1 MADGLFYNDL
11 KAPFTAANIA
21 AVTLS
26 TTFLS
31 LYPLSNFP
39 LLPSGYFSFVGKKMK
54 IRLFGQMTTAA
65 TPGNGQFGIYWN
77 ADTAAGTTQLATSA
91 AFALVANATNLSWRV
106 EVDIVCRAIGSSGA
120 LLATGMA
127 VFPIGLVL
135 STVGMN
141 QPIPASAPAQVTVD
155 LTQNFI
161 PSVQFLRS
169 GSTAE
174 TMQVVDMDVIA
185 MN

>member
-26 TTFLS
+26 TTDLP
-31 LYPLSNFP
+31 LYPVSNFP
-39 LLPSGYFSFVGKKMK
+39 LLPSGYFSYVGKKLK
-54 IRLFGQMTTAA
+54 IRLFGQITTAA
-65 TPGNGQFGIYWN
+65 TPGNGTFDIWWGAGGAGVTTALASSATFVLTPSITN
-77 ADTAAGTTQLATSA
+77 A
-91 AFALVANATNLSWRV
+91 SWRA
-106 EVDIVCRAIGSSGA
+106 EIDTVCRAIGSSGA
-120 LLATGMA
+120 LLTTGIVFFTNTVVATS
-127 VFPIGLVL
+127 I
-135 STVGMN
+135 
-141 QPIPASAPAQVTVD
+141 QPILIPATAPAQVTVD

-161 PSVQFLRS
+161 ISVQFKRS

-174 TMQVVDMDVIA
+174 TMQVTDMDVIA

>member
-91 AFALVANATNLSWRV
+91 AFALVPNPTNLS
-106 EVDIVCRAIGSSGA
+106 CRGA
-120 LLATGMA
+120 VYFLCPPLLFNNT
-127 VFPIGLVL
+127 I
-135 STVGMN
+135 
-141 QPIPASAPAQVTVD
+141 
-155 LTQNFI
+155 
-161 PSVQFLRS
+161 
-169 GSTAE
+169 
-174 TMQVVDMDVIA
+174 
-185 MN
+185 

>member
-106 EVDIVCRAIGSSGA
+106 EGDIVFRLLLLKKKI
-120 LLATGMA
+120 LATGKA
-127 VFPIGLVL
+127 FFPTRLCF
-135 STVGMN
+135 STVVMN
-141 QPIPASAPAQVTVD
+141 QTIPSAASA
-155 LTQNFI
+155 
-161 PSVQFLRS
+161 
-169 GSTAE
+169 
-174 TMQVVDMDVIA
+174 
-185 MN
+185 